1 MITSKE
7 WYIMKILWKEKRCTL
22 MEIVEKVQKETKWSK
37 STCATMVRRMTE
49 KGVIG
54 YEVKG
59 KTKYFYPLV
68 EKEEAMIPETRSFLG
83 RIYDGSV
90 GALMNTLIRQGNL
103 SEKDLDELE
112 EILHNARK
120 KADTPEE

>member
-37 STCATMVRRMTE
+37 S
-49 KGVIG
+49 
-54 YEVKG
+54 
-59 KTKYFYPLV
+59 TKYFYPLV

-120 KADTPEE
+120 KADTQEE

>member
-1 MITSKE
+1 
-7 WYIMKILWKEKRCTL
+7 
-22 MEIVEKVQKETKWSK
+22 
-37 STCATMVRRMTE
+37 
-49 KGVIG
+49 
-54 YEVKG
+54 
-59 KTKYFYPLV
+59 
-68 EKEEAMIPETRSFLG
+68 MIPETRSFLG

-120 KADTPEE
+120 KADTQEE

>member
-1 MITSKE
+1 MAGIYIT
-7 WYIMKILWKEKRCTL
+7 IIALT
-22 MEIVEKVQKETKWSK
+22 IVAPLIINF
-37 STCATMVRRMTE
+37 CFL
-49 KGVIG
+49 G
-54 YEVKG
+54 
-59 KTKYFYPLV
+59 YFYQH

-120 KADTPEE
+120 KADTQEE

>member
-68 EKEEAMIPETRSFLG
+68 EKEEAMIPETFSGAYLRRKCRS
-83 RIYDGSV
+83 V
-90 GALMNTLIRQGNL
+90 
-103 SEKDLDELE
+103 DEY
-112 EILHNARK
+112 
-120 KADTPEE
+120 ADPSGKP

>member
-1 MITSKE
+1 
-7 WYIMKILWKEKRCTL
+7 
-22 MEIVEKVQKETKWSK
+22 MEQKHLCYHGAENDG
-37 STCATMVRRMTE
+37 

-120 KADTPEE
+120 KADTQEE